1 MILIDD
7 TKVSEELLDKL
18 FDELENEFEVI
29 EIPDPDCKFFFD
41 KENRNFYLGYKLKN
55 QL

>member
-7 TKVSEELLDKL
+7 TKVSEVLLDKL

-29 EIPDPDCKFFFD
+29 GIPNPDCKFFFD
-41 KENRNFYLGYKLKN
+41 KKTRSFYLGYKLKN
-55 QL
+55 QF